1 MKYNILTENTYI
13 YQGLSLFEQRQV
25 QKWERIGIELKEAQL
40 TADQIQQL
48 FQQIEQET
56 TAGGSNR
63 TVLGK
68 GKDMATAVN
77 SAWKDLK
84 STIYNSGPM
93 EGFAAKYDTAVQK
106 LKQATGGDDGAMKY
120 VQKYRKFAEKHPIL
134 QGAMYAALITAAGLS
149 GAGLGGAAAIGLFKL
164 TDQLLQGKDVR
175 SALYQ
180 GAKTGAIAYGT
191 AKLIDFVQGGGAEA
205 AGTGDAAAGSSAP
218 DIDAASQAKIDNLTS
233 KYPPDQYTYQDAGTG
248 NINIVDA
255 NGELVANADIKST
268 GLNGQQFVDKVEA
281 GSAANV
287 ATGGSPDLADKIF
300 DQNLNDGAGRTQA
313 RMAIGDAL
321 KNGDITDDQA
331 RQLLD
336 AVKSSAQDPAAA
348 EKAIADTLNVQPPA
362 QPDYT
367 QAQKDFFGG
376 DPAEASTALSD
387 QQKNTI
393 AQDIAKKMGIE
404 GPVDAKFQA
413 DVPVE
418 INGQPVPAEVQ
429 NAYKAGATGQSLPG
443 SQIGVG
449 DTLPDG
455 SKVTAI
461 DSSNP
466 NFGVTVE
473 KPDGSTVPMG
483 RQEIQDLSGQQG
495 AANTPRGGVSG
506 GGASDPTA
514 GTGIATDVKTTTTP
528 DGTTTTS
535 GNLQGVTQGQ
545 IQNHPAY
552 RAEIERWGDSA
563 ETRKAAAMKA
573 RSAILKGE
581 STLLTGRKLSEG
593 QCYYLF
599 KMIADINNRMISEG
613 KIWEL
618 GRRPLQEQEKTAWQ
632 KIKSKAADVG
642 KNLTTK
648 VTASKLTAA
657 WKKAQSPSDSDQVA
671 ELLKSQGVNDQV
683 IAKAFAE
690 MKLPAPGKGAT
701 AREVQTLKAELA
713 KLGPQ
718 TRQQL
723 ITQLQQQ
730 LGTA

>member
-1 MKYNILTENTYI
+1 MKYNILTENAYI
-13 YQGLSLFEQRQV
+13 YQGLTLFEQRQL
-25 QKWERIGIELKEAQL
+25 QKWERVGIDLKEAQL

-48 FQQIEQET
+48 FQQIEQQA
-56 TAGGSNR
+56 TAGGNNR
-63 TVLGK
+63 TALGK

-106 LKQATGGDDGAMKY
+106 LKQATGGDEGAMKY
-120 VQKYRKFAEKHPIL
+120 VQKYRQFAEKHPIL
-134 QGAMYAALITAAGLS
+134 QGAVYAALIAAAGVS

-180 GAKTGAIAYGT
+180 GAKTGAIAYG
-191 AKLIDFVQGGGAEA
+191 ASKLGDLIRGGGADAAGAGEA
-205 AGTGDAAAGSSAP
+205 ATSDVP
-218 DIDAASQAKIDNLTS
+218 DVDAASQAKIDNLTS
-233 KYPPDQYTYQDAGTG
+233 KYPPDQYVYQDAGAG
-248 NINIVDA
+248 NINILDA

-268 GLNGQQFVDKVEA
+268 GLTGQQFVDKVNPE
-281 GSAANV
+281 SA
-287 ATGGSPDLADKIF
+287 T
-300 DQNLNDGAGRTQA
+300 
-313 RMAIGDAL
+313 
-321 KNGDITDDQA
+321 
-331 RQLLD
+331 
-336 AVKSSAQDPAAA
+336 
-348 EKAIADTLNVQPPA
+348 NVQPPA
-362 QPDYT
+362 
-367 QAQKDFFGG
+367 
-376 DPAEASTALSD
+376 LS
-387 QQKNTI
+387 
-393 AQDIAKKMGIE
+393 
-404 GPVDAKFQA
+404 
-413 DVPVE
+413 
-418 INGQPVPAEVQ
+418 
-429 NAYKAGATGQSLPG
+429 G
-443 SQIGVG
+443 SQIKVG

-455 SKVTAI
+455 SKITAI

-483 RQEIQDLSGQQG
+483 RQEIQDLTGQQG
-495 AANTPRGGVSG
+495 IANTPKGEVSG
-506 GGASDPTA
+506 GGVSDPTA

-528 DGTTTTS
+528 DGGTTTT
-535 GNLQGVTQGQ
+535 GNLQGVTQDQ

-552 RAEIERWGDSA
+552 RAEIERWGDNA

-581 STLLTGRKLSEG
+581 STLFTGMKLSEG

-599 KMIADINNRMISEG
+599 KMITNINNRMISEG

-618 GRRPLQEQEKTAWQ
+618 GCRPLQEQEKTAWQ

-657 WKKAQSPSDSDQVA
+657 WKKAQSPTDSDQVA

-701 AREVQTLKAELA
+701 AKEVQTLKAELA

>member
-1 MKYNILTENTYI
+1 MKYNILTENAYI
-13 YQGLSLFEQRQV
+13 YQGLTLFEQRQV

-48 FQQIEQET
+48 FQQIEQEI

-77 SAWKDLK
+77 NAWKDLK

-120 VQKYRKFAEKHPIL
+120 VQKYRQFAEKHPIL
-134 QGAMYAALITAAGLS
+134 QGAVYAALITAAGLS

-191 AKLIDFVQGGGAEA
+191 SKLIDLIQGGGAEA
-205 AGTGDAAAGSSAP
+205 AGSTVP
-218 DIDAASQAKIDNLTS
+218 DVDAASQAKIDNLTS
-233 KYPPDQYTYQDAGTG
+233 KYPPDQYTYQDAGAG

-287 ATGGSPDLADKIF
+287 AAGGSPDLADKIF

-313 RMAIGDAL
+313 RLAIGDAL

-331 RQLLD
+331 KQLLD
-336 AVKSSAQDPAAA
+336 AVKSAAQDPAAA

-362 QPDYT
+362 DT
-367 QAQKDFFGG
+367 AVTSQAMKDFGYDEIKGGEPLNLQQKD
-376 DPAEASTALSD
+376 A
-387 QQKNTI
+387 I
-393 AQDIAKKMGIE
+393 AQDIAKKMGID
-404 GPVDAKFQA
+404 GPVDAKFQG

-418 INGQPVPAEVQ
+418 INGQPVPAEIQ
-429 NAYKAGATGQSLPG
+429 NTYNAGATGQSLSG

-473 KPDGSTVPMG
+473 KPDGSTVSMG
-483 RQEIQDLSGQQG
+483 RQEIQDLTGQPG

-506 GGASDPTA
+506 GGASDPLA

-528 DGTTTTS
+528 DGGTTTT
-535 GNLQGVTQGQ
+535 GNLQGVTQDQ

-581 STLLTGRKLSEG
+581 STLFTGTKLSEG

-599 KMIADINNRMISEG
+599 KMITDINNRMISEG

-657 WKKAQSPSDSDQVA
+657 WKKAQSPTDSDQIA
-671 ELLKSQGVNDQV
+671 EILKSQGINDKV

-701 AREVQTLKAELA
+701 AKEVQTLKAELA

>member
-1 MKYNILTENTYI
+1 MKYNILTENSYL
-13 YQGLSLFEQRQV
+13 YQGMTLVEQRQM
-25 QKWERIGIELKEAQL
+25 QKWERLSIDLKEAQL

-48 FQQIEQET
+48 FQQIEQDA
-56 TAGGSNR
+56 TATGSNR
-63 TVLGK
+63 TMLGK
-68 GKDMATAVN
+68 GKDVATAVN
-77 SAWKDLK
+77 QAWGDLK
-84 STIYNSGPM
+84 KTIYNSGPM
-93 EGFAAKYDTAVQK
+93 EGFAAKYDSAVKK
-106 LKQATGGDDGAMKY
+106 LKQATGGDKGAMKY
-120 VQKYRKFAEKHPIL
+120 VQKYRQFAEKHPIL
-134 QGAMYAALITAAGLS
+134 QGAVYAALIAAAGVS
-149 GAGLGGAAAIGLFKL
+149 GAGLGGAAALGLFKL
-164 TDQLLQGKDVR
+164 TDQLLQGKDIR

-180 GAKTGAIAYGT
+180 GAKTGAIAYG
-191 AKLIDFVQGGGAEA
+191 ASKLGDLIRGGGAETA
-205 AGTGDAAAGSSAP
+205 GAGTGDAAAGSAP
-218 DIDAASQAKIDNLTS
+218 PEVNPASQAKIDNLTA
-233 KYPPDQYTYQDAGTG
+233 KYPPGQYTYQDAGAG
-248 NINIVDA
+248 NINILDA
-255 NGELVANADIKST
+255 DGQMVANADIKST

-287 ATGGSPDLADKIF
+287 ATGGSPDLADKI
-300 DQNLNDGAGRTQA
+300 
-313 RMAIGDAL
+313 
-321 KNGDITDDQA
+321 
-331 RQLLD
+331 
-336 AVKSSAQDPAAA
+336 
-348 EKAIADTLNVQPPA
+348 
-362 QPDYT
+362 
-367 QAQKDFFGG
+367 
-376 DPAEASTALSD
+376 
-387 QQKNTI
+387 
-393 AQDIAKKMGIE
+393 
-404 GPVDAKFQA
+404 
-413 DVPVE
+413 
-418 INGQPVPAEVQ
+418 
-429 NAYKAGATGQSLPG
+429 TGQSLPG

-483 RQEIQDLSGQQG
+483 RQEIQDLTGQQG

-573 RSAILKGE
+573 RAAILKGE

-599 KMIADINNRMISEG
+599 KMITDINNRMISEG

-618 GRRPLQEQEKTAWQ
+618 GRKPLKEQEQSAWQ

-671 ELLKSQGVNDQV
+671 ELLKSQGINDQV

-713 KLGPQ
+713 KLGPK

-730 LGTA
+730 VGTA

>member
-48 FQQIEQET
+48 FQQIEQEI

-134 QGAMYAALITAAGLS
+134 QGAVYAALITAAGLS

-218 DIDAASQAKIDNLTS
+218 DIDAASQAKMDNLTS

-300 DQNLNDGAGRTQA
+300 DQNLNDGAGRYQA

-331 RQLLD
+331 RQLMD
-336 AVKSSAQDPAAA
+336 AINSSKQDLAAA

-362 QPDYT
+362 QPGYT

-387 QQKNTI
+387 QQKDAI
-393 AQDIAKKMGIE
+393 AQDIAKKMGID
-404 GPVDAKFQA
+404 GPVNAKFQA

-418 INGQPVPAEVQ
+418 INGQPVP
-429 NAYKAGATGQSLPG
+429 
-443 SQIGVG
+443 
-449 DTLPDG
+449 
-455 SKVTAI
+455 
-461 DSSNP
+461 
-466 NFGVTVE
+466 
-473 KPDGSTVPMG
+473 
-483 RQEIQDLSGQQG
+483 QELSGVEQPSTT
-495 AANTPRGGVSG
+495 AKPGV
-506 GGASDPTA
+506 
-514 GTGIATDVKTTTTP
+514 ATDVKTTTTP
-528 DGTTTTS
+528 DGGTTTT

-552 RAEIERWGDSA
+552 RAEIEQWGDRA

-581 STLLTGRKLSEG
+581 STLFTGRKLSEG

-599 KMIADINNRMISEG
+599 KMITDINNRMISEG

-618 GRRPLQEQEKTAWQ
+618 GRRPLQEQEKTAW
-632 KIKSKAADVG
+632 
-642 KNLTTK
+642 
-648 VTASKLTAA
+648 
-657 WKKAQSPSDSDQVA
+657 
-671 ELLKSQGVNDQV
+671 
-683 IAKAFAE
+683 
-690 MKLPAPGKGAT
+690 
-701 AREVQTLKAELA
+701 
-713 KLGPQ
+713 
-718 TRQQL
+718 
-723 ITQLQQQ
+723 
-730 LGTA
+730 